1 MAPKLIVTHPVC
13 DIIVALVALYL
24 RIMNSAGLL
33 LVPYQIP
40 SRIKKQNFVICRP
53 LTMRA

>member
-1 MAPKLIVTHPVC
+1 MAPEFIITDPVC

-40 SRIKKQNFVICRP
+40 PRIKKQDFVICRP